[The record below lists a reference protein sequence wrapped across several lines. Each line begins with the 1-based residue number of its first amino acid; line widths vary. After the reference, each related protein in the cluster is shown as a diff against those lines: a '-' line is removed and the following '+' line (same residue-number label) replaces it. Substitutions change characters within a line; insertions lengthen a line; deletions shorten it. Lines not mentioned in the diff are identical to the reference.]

1 MSKGL
6 PWWLSGK
13 ELACNARDAGSL
25 PGSGRSPG
33 GGNMAIHSSTG
44 LTEATEHTHMRS
56 TSTVIQ
62 NFTQMSGMT
71 RVERLTFQTG
81 KATKHEVWIHF
92 SFPLLGTQDKSY
104 LLTDETGRHL

>member
-1 MSKGL
+1 MVKNS
-6 PWWLSGK
+6 PAMP
-13 ELACNARDAGSL
+13 EMQVHSL
-25 PGSGRSPG
+25 GQEDPLE
-33 GGNMAIHSSTG
+33 GNMAIHSSTG